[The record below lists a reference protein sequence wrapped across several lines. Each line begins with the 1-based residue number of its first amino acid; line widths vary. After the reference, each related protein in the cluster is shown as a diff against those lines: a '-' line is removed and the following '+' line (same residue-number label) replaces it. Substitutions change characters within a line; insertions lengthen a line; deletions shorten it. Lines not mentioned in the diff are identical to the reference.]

1 MRTLKQLE
9 SNLKDGYKIIKLGYR
24 ITGTEVWVV
33 DAKGNKIT
41 CKVGTVKSFIDK
53 CIKKGLVK

>member
-9 SNLKDGYKIIKLGYR
+9 SNLKDGYR
-24 ITGTEVWVV
+24 ITGTEIWVV